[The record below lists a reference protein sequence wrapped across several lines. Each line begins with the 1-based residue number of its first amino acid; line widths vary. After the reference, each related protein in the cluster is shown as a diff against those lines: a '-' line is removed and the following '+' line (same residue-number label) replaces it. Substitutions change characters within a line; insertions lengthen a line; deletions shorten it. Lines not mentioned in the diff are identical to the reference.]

1 MENPW
6 WNFSKTDNFETID
19 IKIYMFM
26 AEKKCCRAGFANI
39 FQFACKSSKFYTN
52 KRFADGLTKKR
63 STHSSFP
70 LSSDM
75 KDFSAT

>member
-1 MENPW
+1 
-6 WNFSKTDNFETID
+6 
-19 IKIYMFM
+19 M
-26 AEKKCCRAGFANI
+26 AEKGAVGQALPTCFAR
-39 FQFACKSSKFYTN
+39 KSSKFYTH

-63 STHSSFP
+63 STHNSFP

>member
-1 MENPW
+1 MENAW
-6 WNFSKTDNFETID
+6 WNFRKTDNFETID

-26 AEKKCCRAGFANI
+26 AEKSAVGQALPTYFAR
-39 FQFACKSSKFYTN
+39 KWSKFYTN

-70 LSSDM
+70 LFSDM